1 MPGVNF
7 LAPEVLMSRTF
18 TRSEFYD
25 LVWSKPMTHLAKDFA
40 LSDVAL
46 HKICRK
52 HDIPNPPLGWW
63 AKKAAGKAVKQTP
76 LPRARAGISD
86 RITIAAGEL
95 RPEPELIANAREN
108 ARLLAS
114 SIDAEAAIPAN
125 PIIDRT
131 IAQLHKAKPSAING
145 LVTVE
150 GLNVVKASVA
160 PASID
165 RLELALGRIAAA
177 AEALG
182 IKLVRGEKS
191 ASFQCDGETIA
202 FSISESVRREKHLPT
217 EKELAEQEAARKR
230 RARRWN
236 NPGSWDDDDFSFSS
250 LRGPEWDYHPTGQ
263 LAFEL
268 EQSYLLSGSPRRSFK
283 DAKVQR
289 IENMASDIAVGIA
302 VLAAAK
308 KDDRLKREE
317 QAQREAEARRQRE
330 LALRRDHIA
339 ERRGKALDEVLEE
352 MASLDRLRR
361 LVADLRAENMTERAG
376 RVAEFLALAERRLAS
391 REAALSADGLEER
404 FEKNKLFGDDDDHA
418 FRPPYGYY

>member
-1 MPGVNF
+1 
-7 LAPEVLMSRTF
+7 MSRVF
-18 TRSEFYD
+18 TRAEFYD
-25 LVWSKPMTHLAKDFA
+25 LVWSKPMTHLAKEFA

-46 HKICRK
+46 HKICKK

-63 AKKAAGKAVKQTP
+63 TKKAAGKAVKQTP
-76 LPRARAGISD
+76 LPKAKAGTSE
-86 RITIAAGEL
+86 RVTIAAGEL
-95 RPEPELIANAREN
+95 RPEPELIATAREN

-114 SIDAEAAIPAN
+114 SIDANAALPSN
-125 PIIDRT
+125 PIVDRT
-131 IAQLHKAKPSAING
+131 ITQLRKAKPSAISG

-150 GLNVVKASVA
+150 GLNVIKVGVA

-182 IKLVRGEKS
+182 IKLVRGEKT
-191 ASFQCDGETIA
+191 AAFTCDGETIA
-202 FSISESVRREKHLPT
+202 FSISEGVRREKHVPT

-236 NPGSWDDDDFSFSS
+236 NPGSWDDDDFSWSS

-268 EQSYLLSGSPRRSFK
+268 EQSHLLGGSPRRSFK

-289 IENMASDIAVGIA
+289 IENMASDIAVGIV

-308 KDDRLKREE
+308 KDDRVKREE
-317 QAQREAEARRQRE
+317 QARQREEERRQRE
-330 LALRRDHIA
+330 LSLRKVHIA
-339 ERRGKALDEVLEE
+339 ERRGKALEEVLEE

-361 LVADLRAENMTERAG
+361 LVTNLRSEEMSGSTG
-376 RVAEFLALAERRLAS
+376 RVAEFLGWP
-391 REAALSADGLEER
+391 SAG
-404 FEKNKLFGDDDDHA
+404 
-418 FRPPYGYY
+418 

>member
-1 MPGVNF
+1 
-7 LAPEVLMSRTF
+7 MSRNF
-18 TRSEFYD
+18 TRQEFYD
-25 LVWSKPMTHLAKDFA
+25 LVWSKPMTHLAKEFA

-46 HKICRK
+46 HKICKK
-52 HDIPNPPLGWW
+52 HDVPNPPLGWW

-76 LPRARAGISD
+76 LPKAKTGTSD

-95 RPEPELIANAREN
+95 RPEPELIAAAREN

-114 SIDAEAAIPAN
+114 SIDAEATLSAN
-125 PIIDRT
+125 PIVDRT
-131 IAQLHKAKPSAING
+131 IAQLRKAKPSSING

-150 GLNVVKASVA
+150 GLNIIKVSVA

-177 AEALG
+177 AEAMG
-182 IKLVRGEKS
+182 IKLIGGEKS
-191 ASFQCDGETIA
+191 ASFQCEGETIGL
-202 FSISESVRREKHLPT
+202 SISEGVRREKHVPT
-217 EKELAEQEAARKR
+217 EKEIAEQEAARKR

-236 NPGSWDDDDFSFSS
+236 KPGSWDDDDFSFSS
-250 LRGPEWDYHPTGQ
+250 LRGPKWDYHPTGL

-268 EQSYLLSGSPRRSFK
+268 EQSYLLGGSPRRSFK

-302 VLAAAK
+302 ILAAAK
-308 KDDRLKREE
+308 KDDCVKREE
-317 QAQREAEARRQRE
+317 QARQREEEKRLRE

-352 MASLDRLRR
+352 MASLDRLKR
-361 LVADLRAENMTERAG
+361 LVANLREGELSVSSG
-376 RVAEFLALAERRLAS
+376 RVAEFLGLAERRLSS
-391 REAALSADGLEER
+391 REAALSADGLEQR

-418 FRPPYGYY
+418 FRPPYVYY

>member
-1 MPGVNF
+1 
-7 LAPEVLMSRTF
+7 MSRVY
-18 TRSEFYD
+18 TRAEFYE
-25 LVWSKPMTHLAKDFA
+25 LVWSKPMTHLAKEFA

-46 HKICRK
+46 HKICKK

-63 AKKAAGKAVKQTP
+63 AKKAAGKAVKQIP
-76 LPRARAGISD
+76 LPKAKASISD

-95 RPEPELIANAREN
+95 RPEPELIATAREN

-114 SIDAEAAIPAN
+114 SIDVDAVLPAN
-125 PIIDRT
+125 AIVDRT
-131 IAQLHKAKPSAING
+131 IAQLRKAKPSSING

-150 GLNVVKASVA
+150 GLNVIKASVA
-160 PASID
+160 PTSID
-165 RLELALGRIAAA
+165 RLDLALGRIAAA

-191 ASFQCDGETIA
+191 ASFQCEGETIG
-202 FSISESVRREKHLPT
+202 FSISESVRREKHVPT

-268 EQSYLLSGSPRRSFK
+268 EQSYLLGGSPRRSFK

-317 QAQREAEARRQRE
+317 QARREAEARRQRE

-339 ERRGKALDEVLEE
+339 ERRGKVLDEVLEE

-361 LVADLRAENMTERAG
+361 LVANLRGEEMSGSTG
-376 RVAEFLALAERRLAS
+376 RVAEFLKLAERRLAS
-391 REAALSADGLEER
+391 REAALSADGLEQR
-404 FEKNKLFGDDDDHA
+404 FEKNKLFGDDDDHG

>member
-1 MPGVNF
+1 
-7 LAPEVLMSRTF
+7 MSRVF
-18 TRSEFYD
+18 TREEFYD
-25 LVWSKPMTHLAKDFA
+25 LVWSKPMTHLAKEFA

-46 HKICRK
+46 HKICKK

-76 LPRARAGISD
+76 LPKAKAGTSD

-95 RPEPELIANAREN
+95 RPEPELIALAREN

-114 SIDAEAAIPAN
+114 SVDTDAVLPAN
-125 PIIDRT
+125 PIVDRT
-131 IAQLHKAKPSAING
+131 IAQLRKAKPSSTNG
-145 LVTVE
+145 LVTIE
-150 GLNVVKASVA
+150 GLNVIKANVA
-160 PASID
+160 PASIE

-182 IKLVRGEKS
+182 IKLVRGEKT
-191 ASFQCDGETIA
+191 ANFEYDGETIG
-202 FSISESVRREKHLPT
+202 FSISEGVRREKHVPT

-236 NPGSWDDDDFSFSS
+236 NPSSWDDDDFSWSS
-250 LRGPEWDYHPTGQ
+250 LRGPEWDYHPTGL

-268 EQSYLLSGSPRRSFK
+268 EQSHLLGGSPRRSFK

-289 IENMASDIAVGIA
+289 IENMASDIAVGIV

-308 KDDRLKREE
+308 KDDHVKREE
-317 QAQREAEARRQRE
+317 QARQREEERRLRE
-330 LALRRDHIA
+330 LALRKAHIA
-339 ERRGKALDEVLEE
+339 ERRGKALEEVLEE

-361 LVADLRAENMTERAG
+361 LVANLRSNEMSVSTG
-376 RVAEFLALAERRLAS
+376 RVAEFLGLAGRRLAS
-391 REAALSADGLEER
+391 REAALSADGLEQR
-404 FEKNKLFGDDDDHA
+404 FEKSRLFGDDDDHG

>member
-1 MPGVNF
+1 
-7 LAPEVLMSRTF
+7 MSRVF
-18 TRSEFYD
+18 TREEFYD
-25 LVWSKPMTHLAKDFA
+25 LVWSKPMTHLAKEFA

-46 HKICRK
+46 HKICKK

-76 LPRARAGISD
+76 LPKAKAGTSD

-95 RPEPELIANAREN
+95 RPEPELIALAREN

-114 SIDAEAAIPAN
+114 SVDTDAVLPAN
-125 PIIDRT
+125 PIVDRT
-131 IAQLHKAKPSAING
+131 IAQLRKAKPSSTNG
-145 LVTVE
+145 LVTIE
-150 GLNVVKASVA
+150 GLNVIKANVA
-160 PASID
+160 PASIE

-182 IKLVRGEKS
+182 IKLVRGEKT
-191 ASFQCDGETIA
+191 ANFEYDGETIG
-202 FSISESVRREKHLPT
+202 FSISEGVRREKHVPT

-236 NPGSWDDDDFSFSS
+236 NPSSWDDDDFSWSS
-250 LRGPEWDYHPTGQ
+250 LRGPEWDYHPTGL
-263 LAFEL
+263 LAFEF
-268 EQSYLLSGSPRRSFK
+268 EQSHLLGGSPRRSFK

-289 IENMASDIAVGIA
+289 IENMASDIAVGIV

-308 KDDRLKREE
+308 KDDHVKREE
-317 QAQREAEARRQRE
+317 QARQREAERRLRE
-330 LALRRDHIA
+330 LALRKAHIA
-339 ERRGKALDEVLEE
+339 ERRGKALEEVLEE

-361 LVADLRAENMTERAG
+361 LVANLRSNEMSVSTG
-376 RVAEFLALAERRLAS
+376 RVAEFMGLAGRRLAS
-391 REAALSADGLEER
+391 REAALSADGLEQR
-404 FEKNKLFGDDDDHA
+404 FEKNRLFGDDDDHG

>member
-1 MPGVNF
+1 M
-7 LAPEVLMSRTF
+7 ARQF
-18 TRSEFYD
+18 TREEFYD
-25 LVWSKPMTHLAKDFA
+25 LVWSKPMTHLAKEFA

-46 HKICRK
+46 HKICKK

-76 LPRARAGISD
+76 LPKAKAGTSD
-86 RITIAAGEL
+86 RITIAAGQL
-95 RPEPELIANAREN
+95 GPEPELIAAAREN

-114 SIDAEAAIPAN
+114 SIETDAALSSN
-125 PIIDRT
+125 PIVDRT
-131 IAQLHKAKPSAING
+131 IAQLHKAKPSPING

-150 GLNVVKASVA
+150 GLNVIKVSAA

-165 RLELALGRIAAA
+165 RLELALNRIVAAA
-177 AEALG
+177 DALG
-182 IKLVRGEKS
+182 IKLARGEKT
-191 ASFQCDGETIA
+191 AVFTCDGEVIG
-202 FSISESVRREKHLPT
+202 FSISEGVRREKHVPT

-230 RARRWN
+230 QARRWN
-236 NPGSWDDDDFSFSS
+236 NPNSWDDDDFSFSS
-250 LRGPEWDYHPTGQ
+250 FRGPEWDYHPTGQ
-263 LAFEL
+263 LALEL
-268 EQSYLLSGSPRRSFK
+268 EHSYLLGGSPRRSFK
-283 DAKVQR
+283 DAKIQR

-308 KDDRLKREE
+308 KDDRSKREE
-317 QAQREAEARRQRE
+317 QARREAEARRQRE

-339 ERRGKALDEVLEE
+339 ERRGKALEEVLEE

-361 LVADLRAENMTERAG
+361 LVANLRVEDMSGSTG

-391 REAALSADGLEER
+391 REAALSADGLEQR

>member
-1 MPGVNF
+1 
-7 LAPEVLMSRTF
+7 MSRVF
-18 TRSEFYD
+18 TREEFYD
-25 LVWSKPMTHLAKDFA
+25 LVWSKPMTHLAKEFV

-46 HKICRK
+46 HKICKK

-63 AKKAAGKAVKQTP
+63 AKKAAGKTVKQTP
-76 LPRARAGISD
+76 LPKAKAATSD

-95 RPEPELIANAREN
+95 RPEPELIATAREN

-114 SIDAEAAIPAN
+114 SIDAEAVLPTN
-125 PIIDRT
+125 PIVDRT
-131 IAQLHKAKPSAING
+131 ISQLRKAKPSSING

-150 GLNVVKASVA
+150 GLNVVKVNIA

-182 IKLVRGEKS
+182 IKLVRGEKC
-191 ASFQCDGETIA
+191 ASFQCEGETIG
-202 FSISESVRREKHLPT
+202 FSISEGVRREKHVPT

-263 LAFEL
+263 LVFEL
-268 EQSYLLSGSPRRSFK
+268 EHSYLLGGSPRRAFK

-308 KDDRLKREE
+308 KDDQVKREE
-317 QAQREAEARRQRE
+317 QARQREEERRLRE

-339 ERRGKALDEVLEE
+339 ERRGKGLDEVLEE

-361 LVADLRAENMTERAG
+361 LVANLRGEEMSGSTG
-376 RVAEFLALAERRLAS
+376 RVTEFLGLAERRLAS
-391 REAALSADGLEER
+391 REAALSTDGLEQR
-404 FEKNKLFGDDDDHA
+404 FEKQKLFGDDDDHA

>member
-1 MPGVNF
+1 
-7 LAPEVLMSRTF
+7 MSRVF
-18 TRSEFYD
+18 TREEFYD
-25 LVWSKPMTHLAKDFA
+25 LVWSKPMTHLAKEFA

-46 HKICRK
+46 HKICKK

-76 LPRARAGISD
+76 LPKAKAGTSD

-95 RPEPELIANAREN
+95 RPEPELIAAAREN

-114 SIDAEAAIPAN
+114 SIDADVVLPAN
-125 PIIDRT
+125 PIVDRT
-131 IAQLHKAKPSAING
+131 IAQLRKAKPSSING

-150 GLNVVKASVA
+150 GLNVIKVSVA
-160 PASID
+160 PASVD

-191 ASFQCDGETIA
+191 ASFQYDGEAIGFA
-202 FSISESVRREKHLPT
+202 ISEGVRREKHVPT
-217 EKELAEQEAARKR
+217 EKELAGQEAARKR
-230 RARRWN
+230 RERNGN
-236 NPGSWDDDDFSFSS
+236 NPGSWRADLNWSS

-263 LAFEL
+263 LVFEL
-268 EQSYLLSGSPRRSFK
+268 EHSYLLGGSPRRSFK

-289 IENMASDIAVGIA
+289 IENMASAIAIGVA

-308 KDDRLKREE
+308 KDDRVKREQ
-317 QAQREAEARRQRE
+317 QARQHEEERRQRE
-330 LALRRDHIA
+330 LALRRNHIA
-339 ERRGKALDEVLEE
+339 ERRGTALDEVLEE

-361 LVADLRAENMTERAG
+361 LVANLRAEKMSGSTG
-376 RVAEFLALAERRLAS
+376 RVAEFLRLAERRLAE
-391 REAALSADGLEER
+391 REAALSAGGLEQR
-404 FEKNKLFGDDDDHA
+404 FEKNKLFGDDDDQA

>member
-1 MPGVNF
+1 
-7 LAPEVLMSRTF
+7 
-18 TRSEFYD
+18 
-25 LVWSKPMTHLAKDFA
+25 MTHLAKEFA

-46 HKICRK
+46 HKICKK

-76 LPRARAGISD
+76 LPKAKAGTSD
-86 RITIAAGEL
+86 RITIAAGQL
-95 RPEPELIANAREN
+95 GPEPEVIAAAREN

-114 SIDAEAAIPAN
+114 SIDTNAALPSN
-125 PIIDRT
+125 PIVDRT
-131 IAQLHKAKPSAING
+131 IAQLRKAKPSSING

-150 GLNVVKASVA
+150 GLNVIKASVA

-165 RLELALGRIAAA
+165 RLELALSRIAAA

-182 IKLVRGEKS
+182 IKLVRGEKA
-191 ASFQCDGETIA
+191 ASFQCEGETIG
-202 FSISESVRREKHLPT
+202 FSISESVRREKHVPT

-236 NPGSWDDDDFSFSS
+236 NPGSWNDDDFNWSS

-268 EQSYLLSGSPRRSFK
+268 QHSYLLGGSPRRSFK

-308 KDDRLKREE
+308 KDDQGKRAE
-317 QAQREAEARRQRE
+317 QARQHEEERRQRE
-330 LALRRDHIA
+330 LAHRKAHRRA
-339 ERRGKALDEVLEE
+339 PRQG
-352 MASLDRLRR
+352 
-361 LVADLRAENMTERAG
+361 AG
-376 RVAEFLALAERRLAS
+376 RGAGRHGLARS
-391 REAALSADGLEER
+391 VEAAGSEFAQRGNVR
-404 FEKNKLFGDDDDHA
+404 K
-418 FRPPYGYY
+418 RPPRRRIPRVGRAQVGLTRGCAFG

>member
-1 MPGVNF
+1 MP
-7 LAPEVLMSRTF
+7 
-18 TRSEFYD
+18 
-25 LVWSKPMTHLAKDFA
+25 KAK
-40 LSDVAL
+40 
-46 HKICRK
+46 
-52 HDIPNPPLGWW
+52 
-63 AKKAAGKAVKQTP
+63 AGT
-76 LPRARAGISD
+76 SD
-86 RITIAAGEL
+86 RITIAAGQL
-95 RPEPELIANAREN
+95 GPEPEVIATAREN

-114 SIDAEAAIPAN
+114 SIDADAVLPVN
-125 PIIDRT
+125 PIVDRT
-131 IAQLHKAKPSAING
+131 IAQLRKAKPSSING

-150 GLNVVKASVA
+150 GLNVIKVSVA

-165 RLELALGRIAAA
+165 RLELALGRIVAA

-182 IKLVRGEKS
+182 IKLARGEKS
-191 ASFQCDGETIA
+191 ASFQCEGETIA
-202 FSISESVRREKHLPT
+202 FSISEGVRREKHVPT

-236 NPGSWDDDDFSFSS
+236 NPSSWDDDDFSFSS

-268 EQSYLLSGSPRRSFK
+268 ENSYLLGGSPRRSFK

-317 QAQREAEARRQRE
+317 QARREAEARRQRE

-352 MASLDRLRR
+352 MAALDRLRR
-361 LVADLRAENMTERAG
+361 LVTNLRGEEMSGRTG
-376 RVAEFLALAERRLAS
+376 RVAEFLSLAERRLAS
-391 REAALSADGLEER
+391 REAALSADGLEQR
-404 FEKNKLFGDDDDHA
+404 FEKNRLFGDDDDHA

>member
-1 MPGVNF
+1 
-7 LAPEVLMSRTF
+7 MSRVF
-18 TRSEFYD
+18 TREEFYD
-25 LVWSKPMTHLAKDFA
+25 LVWSKPMTHLAKEFA

-46 HKICRK
+46 HKICKK

-63 AKKAAGKAVKQTP
+63 AKKAAGKTVKQTP
-76 LPRARAGISD
+76 LPKAKAGTSD

-95 RPEPELIANAREN
+95 RPEPELIATAREN

-114 SIDAEAAIPAN
+114 SIDAGAILPPN
-125 PIIDRT
+125 PMVDRT
-131 IAQLHKAKPSAING
+131 ISQLRKAKPSPING

-150 GLNVVKASVA
+150 GLNVVKVNVA

-165 RLELALGRIAAA
+165 RLELALGRIAGA

-191 ASFQCDGETIA
+191 ASFQCEGETIG
-202 FSISESVRREKHLPT
+202 FSISEGVRREKHVPT

-263 LAFEL
+263 LVFEL
-268 EQSYLLSGSPRRSFK
+268 EHSYLLGGSPRRSFK

-308 KDDRLKREE
+308 KDDQVKREE
-317 QAQREAEARRQRE
+317 QARQREEERRLRE

-361 LVADLRAENMTERAG
+361 LVANLRGEEMSGSTG
-376 RVAEFLALAERRLAS
+376 RVAEFLGLAERRLAS
-391 REAALSADGLEER
+391 REAALSTDGLEQR
-404 FEKNKLFGDDDDHA
+404 FEKQKLFGDDDDHA

>member
-1 MPGVNF
+1 
-7 LAPEVLMSRTF
+7 MSRVF
-18 TRSEFYD
+18 TREEFYD
-25 LVWSKPMTHLAKDFA
+25 LVWSKPMTHLAKEFA

-46 HKICRK
+46 HKICKK

-76 LPRARAGISD
+76 LPKAKAGTSD
-86 RITIAAGEL
+86 RITIAAGQL
-95 RPEPELIANAREN
+95 GPEPEVIATAREN

-114 SIDAEAAIPAN
+114 SIDADAVLPVN
-125 PIIDRT
+125 PIVDRT
-131 IAQLHKAKPSAING
+131 IAQLRKAKPSSING

-150 GLNVVKASVA
+150 GLNVIKVSVA

-165 RLELALGRIAAA
+165 RLELALGRIVAA

-182 IKLVRGEKS
+182 IKLARGEKS
-191 ASFQCDGETIA
+191 ASFQCEGETIA
-202 FSISESVRREKHLPT
+202 FSISEGVRREKHVPT

-236 NPGSWDDDDFSFSS
+236 NPSSWDDDDFSFSS

-268 EQSYLLSGSPRRSFK
+268 ENSYLLGGSPRRSFK

-317 QAQREAEARRQRE
+317 QARREAEARRQRE

-352 MASLDRLRR
+352 MAALDRLRR
-361 LVADLRAENMTERAG
+361 LVTNLRGEEMSGRTG
-376 RVAEFLALAERRLAS
+376 RVAEFLSLAERRLAS
-391 REAALSADGLEER
+391 REAALSADGLEQR
-404 FEKNKLFGDDDDHA
+404 FEKNRLFGDDDDHA

>member
-1 MPGVNF
+1 
-7 LAPEVLMSRTF
+7 
-18 TRSEFYD
+18 
-25 LVWSKPMTHLAKDFA
+25 MTHLAKEFS

-46 HKICRK
+46 HKICKK

-63 AKKAAGKAVKQTP
+63 AKKAAGKPVKQSP
-76 LPRARAGISD
+76 LPKAKAGVSD

-95 RPEPELIANAREN
+95 RPEPELIAIAREN

-114 SIDAEAAIPAN
+114 SIDAEAVVPAN
-125 PIIDRT
+125 PIVDRT
-131 IAQLHKAKPSAING
+131 IAQLRKAKPSSING

-150 GLNVVKASVA
+150 GLNVIKVSVA

-165 RLELALGRIAAA
+165 RVELALGRIVAA
-177 AEALG
+177 AEALR
-182 IKLVRGEKS
+182 IKLMRGDNS
-191 ASFQCDGETIA
+191 ASFRCEGETIG
-202 FSISESVRREKHLPT
+202 FSISEGVRREKHVPT

-230 RARRWN
+230 RERNWN
-236 NPGSWDDDDFSFSS
+236 NPDSWRADLNWSA

-268 EQSYLLSGSPRRSFK
+268 EQSYLLGGSPRRSFK

-308 KDDRLKREE
+308 KDDRSKREE
-317 QAQREAEARRQRE
+317 QARREAEARRQRE
-330 LALRRDHIA
+330 LALRHDHIA
-339 ERRGKALDEVLEE
+339 ERRGKALDEVLDE

-361 LVADLRAENMTERAG
+361 LVANLRAEGMSGSTG
-376 RVAEFLALAERRLAS
+376 RVAEFLALAERRLAL

-404 FEKNKLFGDDDDHA
+404 FEKNKLFGNDDDHA

>member
-1 MPGVNF
+1 
-7 LAPEVLMSRTF
+7 MSRVF
-18 TRSEFYD
+18 TRQEFYD
-25 LVWSKPMTHLAKDFA
+25 LVWSKPMTHLAKEFA

-46 HKICRK
+46 HKICK
-52 HDIPNPPLGWW
+52 KNDIPNPPLGWW

-76 LPRARAGISD
+76 LPKAKAGTSD

-95 RPEPELIANAREN
+95 QPEPELIATAREN

-114 SIDAEAAIPAN
+114 SIDAEAVLPAN

-131 IAQLHKAKPSAING
+131 IAQLRKAKPSSING

-150 GLNVVKASVA
+150 GLNVIKVSVA

-165 RLELALGRIAAA
+165 RLELALCRIAAA
-177 AEALG
+177 VEALG
-182 IKLVRGEKS
+182 IRLVRGEKS
-191 ASFQCDGETIA
+191 ATFQCETETIG
-202 FSISESVRREKHLPT
+202 FSISEGVRREKHVPT
-217 EKELAEQEAARKR
+217 EKELAEQEAVRNR

-236 NPGSWDDDDFSFSS
+236 SPGSWDDDFSWSL

-263 LAFEL
+263 LVFEL
-268 EQSYLLSGSPRRSFK
+268 EHSYLLGGSPRRSFK

-308 KDDRLKREE
+308 KDDQVKREE
-317 QAQREAEARRQRE
+317 QARQQEEERRLRE

-339 ERRGKALDEVLEE
+339 ERRGQALEEVLEE
-352 MASLDRLRR
+352 MAALDRLRR
-361 LVADLRAENMTERAG
+361 LIANLRGEEMSGSTG
-376 RVAEFLALAERRLAS
+376 RVAKFLGMAERRLAS
-391 REAALSADGLEER
+391 REAALSADGLEQR
-404 FEKNKLFGDDDDHA
+404 FEKSKLFGDDDDQA

>member
-1 MPGVNF
+1 
-7 LAPEVLMSRTF
+7 MSRAF
-18 TRSEFYD
+18 TRQEFYD
-25 LVWSKPMTHLAKDFA
+25 LVWSKPMTHLAKEFA

-46 HKICRK
+46 HKICKK

-63 AKKAAGKAVKQTP
+63 AKKAAGKAVKQTS
-76 LPRARAGISD
+76 LPKAKAGTSE
-86 RITIAAGEL
+86 RITIAAGQL
-95 RPEPELIANAREN
+95 GPEPELIAAAREN

-114 SIDAEAAIPAN
+114 SIDTDAALSSN
-125 PIIDRT
+125 PIVDRT
-131 IAQLHKAKPSAING
+131 IAQLRKAKPSPING
-145 LVTVE
+145 LVTIE
-150 GLNVVKASVA
+150 GLNVIKISVA

-165 RLELALGRIAAA
+165 RLELALGRVAAA

-182 IKLVRGEKS
+182 IKLVRGERS
-191 ASFQCDGETIA
+191 AAFTCDREVIG
-202 FSISESVRREKHLPT
+202 FSISEGVRREKHVPT
-217 EKELAEQEAARKR
+217 EKELAEQEAERKR

-250 LRGPEWDYHPTGQ
+250 MRGPEWDYHPTGQ
-263 LAFEL
+263 LALEL
-268 EQSYLLSGSPRRSFK
+268 EHSYLLGGSPRRSFK
-283 DAKVQR
+283 DAKIQR

-308 KDDRLKREE
+308 KDDRSKREE
-317 QAQREAEARRQRE
+317 QARREAEARRQRE

-339 ERRGKALDEVLEE
+339 ERRGKALEEVLEE

-361 LVADLRAENMTERAG
+361 LVANLRGEDMSESTG

-391 REAALSADGLEER
+391 REAALSADGLEQL

>member
-1 MPGVNF
+1 
-7 LAPEVLMSRTF
+7 MSRVF
-18 TRSEFYD
+18 TRQEFYD
-25 LVWSKPMTHLAKDFA
+25 LVWSKPMTHLAREFA

-46 HKICRK
+46 HKICKK

-76 LPRARAGISD
+76 LPKAKTGTSD

-95 RPEPELIANAREN
+95 RPEPELIATAREN

-114 SIDAEAAIPAN
+114 SIDAEAVLPAN
-125 PIIDRT
+125 PIVDRT
-131 IAQLHKAKPSAING
+131 IAQLRKAKPSSING

-150 GLNVVKASVA
+150 GLNVIKVSVA

-182 IKLVRGEKS
+182 ITLVRGEKT
-191 ASFQCDGETIA
+191 AAFTCDGEPIG
-202 FSISESVRREKHLPT
+202 FSISEGVRREKHVPT
-217 EKELAEQEAARKR
+217 EQELAEQEAARKR

-236 NPGSWDDDDFSFSS
+236 NPGSWDDDDFSFSP
-250 LRGPEWDYHPTGQ
+250 LRGPEWDYHPTG
-263 LAFEL
+263 LLVFEL
-268 EQSYLLSGSPRRSFK
+268 EHSYLLGGSPRRSFK

-308 KDDRLKREE
+308 KDDQVKREE
-317 QAQREAEARRQRE
+317 QARQREEERRLRE

-361 LVADLRAENMTERAG
+361 LVANLRGEEMAESTG
-376 RVAEFLALAERRLAS
+376 RVAEFLRLAERRLAS
-391 REAALSADGLEER
+391 HEAALSADGLEQR
-404 FEKNKLFGDDDDHA
+404 FEKSKLFGDDDDHA